1 MSRTDFADRITLG
14 VRGLRPYVPGK
25 PVEALER
32 ELGILESF
40 KLASNENPLGPSPL
54 GLAAAQQA
62 AGNVNL
68 YPDDT
73 GHKLRN
79 RLAETHDVEPS
90 QILLGAGSSDVLD
103 MVARTFLC
111 PGVNAVYSAHSFAMY
126 AIYTQATGADAHIAA
141 ALSADHPEQPYGHD
155 LDALLSV
162 VDDHTRVIYIANPN
176 NPTGTWLSRREL
188 KRFLEA
194 VPENVVVVLDE
205 AYTQYVEAPEFP
217 DGMQWLEEHSNLLV
231 TRTFSKIYGLAGL
244 RVGYGIGNE
253 PLISLVG
260 RVRHPFNVNSVGLAA
275 AEAALGDVDFIRRSV
290 EVNSSGLIQLSTG
303 CSALG
308 LRTIPSVG
316 NFLCVEF
323 ERPGIEIY
331 QELLHQGLI
340 VRPVDNY
347 QLQNHLRIS
356 VGSETEN
363 RTLLDGL
370 QKVLQP

>member
-1 MSRTDFADRITLG
+1 MSRSDFTDRITQG
-14 VRGLRPYVPGK
+14 VKGLRPYIPGK
-25 PVEALER
+25 PVEELER

-54 GLAAAQQA
+54 GWAAAQQA
-62 AGNVNL
+62 AGELNL

-73 GHKLRN
+73 GHRLRN
-79 RLAETHDVEPS
+79 RLSETHDVEPS

-103 MVARTFLC
+103 MVARTFLS

-126 AIYTQATGADAHIAA
+126 AIYTQATGADGHVAP
-141 ALSADHPEQPYGHD
+141 ALPADHPEQPYGHD
-155 LDALLSV
+155 LDALLSC
-162 VDDHTRVIYIANPN
+162 VDDRTRVVYIANPN
-176 NPTGTWLSRREL
+176 NPTGTWLNRDDL

-194 VPENVVVVLDE
+194 VPDNVVVVLDE
-205 AYTQYVEAPEFP
+205 AYTQYVETAEFP
-217 DGMQWLEEHSNLLV
+217 DGMQWLAEHSNLLV

-260 RVRHPFNVNSVGLAA
+260 RVRHPFNVNSIGLAA
-275 AEAALGDVDFIRRSV
+275 AEAALGDHDFIRRSV
-290 EVNSSGLIQLSTG
+290 ETNSAGLIQLSAG

-316 NFLCVEF
+316 NFLCVEL
-323 ERPGIEIY
+323 EHTGIEIY
-331 QELLHQGLI
+331 QALLKEGLI

-347 QLQNHLRIS
+347 QLPNHLRIS
-356 VGSETEN
+356 VGTETEN
-363 RTLLDGL
+363 RSLLDGL
-370 QKVLQP
+370 QRVLDR